1 MDMFIEPKLDKGR
14 MEVICGSMFSGKT
27 EELIRRMKRAVIANQ
42 KVIMFKP
49 AIDTRYHE
57 SSIVSHDNNVIDSIP
72 VLHPAEIFDHL
83 KSEQVV
89 GIDEA
94 QFFDPALSEVV
105 LKLTRL
111 NRRVIIAGLDMD
123 SNGQPFGPMPEL
135 MALAEYVTKVHAI
148 CMKCGDIASFTF
160 KRIKNDKQVEI
171 GAKELYEARCRNCF
185 NDGMA
190 AQKDQISIAF

>member
-1 MDMFIEPKLDKGR
+1 VE
-14 MEVICGSMFSGKT
+14 
-27 EELIRRMKRAVIANQ
+27 
-42 KVIMFKP
+42 
-49 AIDTRYHE
+49 
-57 SSIVSHDNNVIDSIP
+57 
-72 VLHPAEIFDHL
+72 
-83 KSEQVV
+83 
-89 GIDEA
+89 
-94 QFFDPALSEVV
+94 